1 MAISPQLPEKNAEVK
16 STHKLS
22 FPVLHDRDNSYA
34 KSLSL
39 VYTLPETVRE
49 LYVGFGIDLPK
60 NHGVEA
66 WELPLATRVVVD
78 RQGVIRNLTTDPDY
92 TQRPEPEA
100 TLEILGALG

>member
-1 MAISPQLPEKNAEVK
+1 M
-16 STHKLS
+16 
-22 FPVLHDRDNSYA
+22 LHDLDNSYA

-39 VYTLPETVRE
+39 VYTLPETVRK

-92 TQRPEPEA
+92 TQRSEPEA